1 MSYCTIDD
9 IKKQIDEKVLI
20 QLSNDSLGGDL
31 SEAAVDESIV
41 NECITSADAY
51 IDGKL
56 RGRYTL
62 PLPSPSEQIK
72 SISVNLAI
80 YYLYKRRFQTKVP
93 TGIYSK
99 FTDSDKALNE
109 IQKGTITL
117 GINTLFEPARSKF
130 KSNKTSRDRL
140 FGKEFMNRY

>member
-20 QLSNDSLGGDL
+20 QLSNDNLGGDL
-31 SEAAVDESIV
+31 SEATVDESIV
-41 NECITSADAY
+41 SECIKSADAY

-56 RGRYTL
+56 RGRYEL

-93 TGIYSK
+93 AGIYSK
-99 FTDSDKALNE
+99 FNDADKSLNE

-117 GINTLFEPARSKF
+117 GLNTLFEPAKSVY
-130 KSNKTSRDRL
+130 KSNKTSRDRIFSQDL
-140 FGKEFMNRY
+140 LNRF